1 MCQCPNRASFI
12 STCTP
17 LEKSCPTSLRCVNA
31 LIGLLSFLPVHT
43 NIIVELEIMCQCP
56 NRASFISTQRRIS
69 GWSTRVCQCPNRASF
84 ISTILLYYFLNS
96 RMCQCPNR
104 ASFIST
110 TLRQKWK
117 KLITSCVNALIGL
130 LSFLLP
136 EVNGGRC
143 ISVEMCQCPNRASF
157 ISTLK

>member
-31 LIGLLSFLPVHT
+31 LIGLLSFLPVLT
-43 NIIVELEIMCQCP
+43 NIIVALVIMCQCP

-110 TLRQKWK
+110 WRTLFKNASLMW
-117 KLITSCVNALIGL
+117 ICVNALIGL
-130 LSFLLP
+130 LSFLRSLP
-136 EVNGGRC
+136 ESLTNQGF
-143 ISVEMCQCPNRASF
+143 QDSF
-157 ISTLK
+157 LHVFVWLFWQ

>member
-31 LIGLLSFLPVHT
+31 LIGLLSFLPVLT
-43 NIIVELEIMCQCP
+43 NIIVALVIM
-56 NRASFISTQRRIS
+56 
-69 GWSTRVCQCPNRASF
+69 CQCPNRASF

-130 LSFLLP
+130 LSFLQC
-136 EVNGGRC
+136 NTTWT
-143 ISVEMCQCPNRASF
+143 ISESLLCQCPNRASF
-157 ISTLK
+157 IST